1 MMPMGAVHT
10 YIDAFNRGD
19 EKAMAEAFARSVAI
33 LDGLPPH
40 KWQGPNAGEQWYKDL
55 VLAGKHEGAGNYF
68 VILGCPWQVSTT
80 GDSAYVVVPATMT
93 FTVNGTKVKQT
104 GAVITVALHNHSGRW
119 LITAWE
125 WAKGQFVEVG

>member
-19 EKAMAEAFARSVAI
+19 KKAMAEAFANSVAI
-33 LDGLPPH
+33 LDELPPH
-40 KWQGPNAGEQWYKDL
+40 KWQGPNAGEEWYKEPVVSD
-55 VLAGKHEGAGNYF
+55 KREGVGNHF
-68 VILGCPWQVSTT
+68 VILGYPWHVSTT

-93 FTVNGTKVKQT
+93 FTVNGKKVKQT
-104 GAVITVALHNHSGRW
+104 GAVITAALRNRSGRW

>member
-10 YIDAFNRGD
+10 YIDAFNRAD
-19 EKAMAEAFARSVAI
+19 ERAMAEAFANSVSI

-55 VLAGKHEGAGNYF
+55 VLASEHQGTGNYS
-68 VILGCPWQVSTT
+68 VILGYPWHVSTT
-80 GDSAYVVVPATMT
+80 GDHAYVVVPATMT
-93 FTVNGTKVKQT
+93 FTVHGKKVMQT
-104 GAVITVALHNHSGRW
+104 GAVITAVLHNHSGRW
-119 LITAWE
+119 LISAWA